1 MCVKDERRILRG
13 LRYDQVCAM
22 RRPTAGMALFGMVW
36 LLRVRSEMKRCA
48 KCRRQEVLHAEER
61 ASASTFFTIDAPS
74 AMPST
79 GTASPGPLAPTTY
92 CEVHGY
98 NLPKEDIQEFY
109 ELTLLDET
117 KSVQEKTAE
126 TIRIANKWE
135 TSDGPIAS
143 YTNNDSQFGVSLGNC
158 HVMEIAAKGMFPTN
172 LEAANNKD

>member
-1 MCVKDERRILRG
+1 MCVKDRTEIVRG
-13 LRYDQVCAM
+13 PGYDQVCAM

-48 KCRRQEVLHAEER
+48 KCRRQEIVHTEER

-98 NLPKEDIQEFY
+98 SLPKEGKLNFALQ
-109 ELTLLDET
+109 
-117 KSVQEKTAE
+117 
-126 TIRIANKWE
+126 
-135 TSDGPIAS
+135 
-143 YTNNDSQFGVSLGNC
+143 VSNAGN
-158 HVMEIAAKGMFPTN
+158 
-172 LEAANNKD
+172 L